1 MKKTLLL
8 LLFALCASWNSLQA
22 QTDYIICLDN
32 GSTVSDTR
40 FKEMRLT
47 AVKLIERLVACHPK
61 NRYAVVHYGAA
72 LNNGPSLGL
81 IPRIYIESDFTTNS
95 FPEPYVT
102 RRLNY
107 GQHFHEALGLIGNAL
122 DGTYN
127 PEIVSP
133 QTSLHRAAGFNL
145 VVIVI
150 TDGSRNS
157 GDLSTGS
164 YLVNYYDTALNDPAA
179 FKNVTRFKVDRGAKF
194 AMIHMSPNSQSSMA
208 GASIASA
215 GGSYT
220 GAVESNVDDP
230 DYGILPRLY
239 YPRPST
245 FVFDSVLE
253 MPKVDE
259 IVSNVC
265 TPSSW
270 VGSLAFRYEPFNC
283 GMPGDFNITG
293 GFSLP
298 QGAVVLNNKLALRD
312 ISTGIDYGISTTG
325 NVIGNEIYYHF
336 SPSDINIPA
345 GSTGKY
351 KFIMTLQYS
360 TSGGTVEIMSWNHY
374 TMFNYDLDLAAV
386 CSRSASGAAAKSLTV
401 SPNPTD
407 GAFRGTLTREIE
419 SGKLEVLDLN
429 GNTVL
434 TKVVRGKIFD
444 ADLKNQRQ
452 GIYIVNITTDK
463 NETYSEKIIKK

>member
-1 MKKTLLL
+1 MKRTLLL
-8 LLFALCASWNSLQA
+8 LLFAFCVSWNSLQA

-32 GSTVSDTR
+32 GSTVSDAR

-47 AVKLIERLVACHPK
+47 AIKLIERLVACHPK
-61 NRYAVVHYGAA
+61 NRYAVVHYGAG

-81 IPRIYIESDFTTNS
+81 IPRIYIESDFTGNS
-95 FPEPYVT
+95 FPEPYMT

-133 QTSLHRAAGFNL
+133 QTALHRSAGFNL
-145 VVIVI
+145 AVIVI
-150 TDGSRNS
+150 SDGARNN

-179 FKNVTRFKVDRGAKF
+179 FKNVTKFKVDRGAKF
-194 AMIHMSPNSQSSMA
+194 VMIHMSPNSQSSAA

-230 DYGILPRLY
+230 DYGVLPRLY
-239 YPRPST
+239 YPRPNS
-245 FVFDSVLE
+245 FVFDSVSE

-270 VGSLAFRYEPFNC
+270 VGSLKFIYEPFSC

-293 GFSLP
+293 EFSLP
-298 QGAVVLNNKLALRD
+298 QGSVLLNNKLILRD
-312 ISTGIDYGISTTG
+312 VNTGMDYGISTTG
-325 NVIGNEIYYHF
+325 NVTGNQINYHF
-336 SPSDINIPA
+336 YPGDINTPP

-351 KFIMTLQYS
+351 KFIMTVQYS
-360 TSGGTVEIMSWNHY
+360 SSGGTVEIMSWNHY
-374 TMFNYDLDLAAV
+374 PMFNYDLDLGATCTRSGSGSAAE
-386 CSRSASGAAAKSLTV
+386 SLRIT
-401 SPNPTD
+401 PNPTD
-407 GAFRGTLTREIE
+407 GVFKVILNEDIE

-429 GNTVL
+429 GNTIL
-434 TKVVRGKIFD
+434 TKTVKGKIFE
-444 ADLKNQRQ
+444 ADLKNRQQ
-452 GIYIVNITTDK
+452 GIYVVKVTSGNKI
-463 NETYSEKIIKK
+463 YSEKIIKK